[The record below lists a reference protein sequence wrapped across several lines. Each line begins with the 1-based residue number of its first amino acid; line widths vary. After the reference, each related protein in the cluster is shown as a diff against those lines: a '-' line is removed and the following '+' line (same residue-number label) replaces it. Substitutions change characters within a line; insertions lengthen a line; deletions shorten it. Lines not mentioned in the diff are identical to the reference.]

1 MPYQFAAEESFPL
14 HVIRTDKPFKI
25 GGGHAVEISMPDAAN
40 GREARLVMK
49 TTAAGKTYIY
59 QSQLVRAFRSGGS
72 VDNTSGDLTGGKKS
86 MMNWRRFPLLL
97 TGVLVIFILLSNL
110 TNVGLPWLLAI
121 GALGMVPVILGGFSC
136 YVRTVFEFA
145 DDETYIVC
153 YMPER
158 CYYRLHQFELL
169 RMI

>member
-1 MPYQFAAEESFPL
+1 MPYQFAAEESFTL

-25 GGGHAVEISMPDAAN
+25 GGGHAVEISGPDAAN
-40 GREARLVMK
+40 GREACLVMK
-49 TTAAGKTYIY
+49 TTAGDKTYIY
-59 QSQLVRAFRSGGS
+59 QNQLVRAFRSRGS
-72 VDNTSGDLTGGKKS
+72 GDNTSGPTGGKKYK
-86 MMNWRRFPLLL
+86 MNWRRLPLLL

-110 TNVGLPWLLAI
+110 THVGFPWLLAI
-121 GALGMVPVILGGFSC
+121 GALGVVPVILSGFSC

-153 YMPER
+153 YIPER
-158 CYYRLHQFELL
+158 CYYRLLQFELL